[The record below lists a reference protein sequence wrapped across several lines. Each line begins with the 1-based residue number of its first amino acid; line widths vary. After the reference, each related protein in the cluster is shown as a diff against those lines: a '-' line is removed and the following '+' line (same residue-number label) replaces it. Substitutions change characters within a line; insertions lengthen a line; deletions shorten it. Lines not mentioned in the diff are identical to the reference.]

1 MAEDG
6 PRIYRVGEVLGGVN
20 RMFEDRVGRLW
31 IVGEIKDLRRP
42 SSGHAYFTLVDESGR
57 LRAALFRGNA
67 RRMTF
72 EPEEGMEVLAY
83 GELSVYEQR
92 GDLQLIVRQL
102 EPRGLG
108 ALQQA
113 FLRLRRDLDA
123 EGLFDVSRKQPLP
136 ERPRRIGVVTSA
148 SGAAIRDVLE
158 VTGRRCPG
166 TPVLIAPTRVQGP
179 GAEHEIAAALSALAT
194 RDVDVVLLVRG
205 GGSLEDLQPFNT
217 EVVARAIA
225 ALEIPLLCGVGHEVD
240 VTIADLVADVRA
252 PTPSAAAELASTDGE
267 ALRRE
272 IESLW
277 YRLAQAMLRVMEDA
291 RVKLARGG
299 AALRAHAP
307 SARLAAHRERW
318 LAAHR
323 ALLRAA
329 PLRAVRLRDR
339 LGAMA
344 GRLDSLSPLAVLDRG
359 YGLVRRQADGAIVR
373 ETRDAPPGARL
384 AVRVARAEIEA
395 EVVTSRPLPE
405 TPRHGSA

>member
-1 MAEDG
+1 MGDST
-6 PRIYRVGEVLGGVN
+6 PRVYSVGEVLGGVN
-20 RMFEDRVGRLW
+20 RMFQDRVGRLW

-42 SSGHAYFTLVDESGR
+42 ASGHAYFTLVDESGQ

-67 RRMTF
+67 RRLAF

-113 FLRLRRDLDA
+113 FEQLRRRLEA
-123 EGLFDVSRKQPLP
+123 EGLFEASRKQIPP
-136 ERPRRIGVVTSA
+136 ERPRRIGVVTSS
-148 SGAAIRDVLE
+148 SGAALHDVLE
-158 VTGRRCPG
+158 VTRRRCPG
-166 TPVLIAPTRVQGP
+166 TPLLISPTRVQGP
-179 GAEHEIAAALSALAT
+179 GAEDEIAAALAALSS

-225 ALEIPLLCGVGHEVD
+225 AFPVPVISGIGHEVD
-240 VTIADLVADVRA
+240 VSIADLVADLRA
-252 PTPSAAAELASTDGE
+252 PTPSAAAEVVAPDGE
-267 ALRRE
+267 LLYRELEAL
-272 IESLW
+272 W
-277 YRLAQAMLRVMEDA
+277 GRLAQAAVAHFEQA
-291 RVKLARGG
+291 RRRLLRGG
-299 AALRAHAP
+299 DALRAHAP

-323 ALLRAA
+323 ALLRTA
-329 PLRAVRLRDR
+329 PLRAMRLRDR
-339 LGAMA
+339 LGALS
-344 GRLDSLSPLAVLDRG
+344 GRLDSLSPLAVLGRG
-359 YGLVRRQADGAIVR
+359 YGLVRRQSDGAIVR
-373 ETRDAPPGARL
+373 EVGDAPVGERL

-395 EVVTSRPLPE
+395 VVDTARPLPE
-405 TPRHGSA
+405 A